1 MTTGTTDFT
10 IKSGFRTPIVE
21 IPIPLLAVPYAAP
34 KSRKGINIEK
44 FLRDYSGLSDMQK

>member
-10 IKSGFRTPIVE
+10 IKSGLRTPIVA

-34 KSRKGINIEK
+34 MSTEKGK
-44 FLRDYSGLSDMQK
+44 LLQLRMAIQDYQIY